1 MKILEGRNLPIMD
14 KSTDSSDAYCVIKF
28 DNSEQRTQTIHSLD
42 PKWNYA
48 CRWESQDLVPF
59 IDISVWDRDAIT
71 TDNLIGTAIIPTCN
85 STGWFPLM
93 DSLEGT
99 RGEILVNV
107 QINSFD
113 MNISNIPIQSLTR
126 PTFSNYEV
134 LGLVD
139 FIVSLKDSEYHW
151 SDSFRTQR
159 ASNESRRRN
168 MYKLESSL
176 REKILEYASLSG
188 ADLVLGYKFSFD
200 FEPDNQSVT
209 ARGIGTLCKIYER
222 GINKRATR
230 RKKTLES
237 DDDSV
242 VSDNLT
248 SLSRQSTFKLDEP
261 IPNTSTIPSSFDV
274 GAKKRYPF
282 CTLTNLKV
290 ANIGGFVTVKSVKL
304 FSNDDERDQ
313 WWVELREE
321 VKEHMQ
327 TLRCNIVVGYQ
338 ESVSVVDDVCL
349 LQATGTACILDD
361 SDLVDC
367 SVYHSSFKNTLWP
380 SQFCK
385 CYICGLEEVP
395 DVILSTTDIPSVDL
409 LIGDPK
415 FIWAVVVRQKKE
427 RDGEVHA
434 QIISDL
440 IPFLEYDLHQQLLL
454 KMRMFGKNAIFNL
467 SWQIDVGERLI
478 LGIAYGFAV
487 HLSCLPPVFP
497 LTFQMENLPI
507 AVDGTMVKVESIR
520 RQSEINAEVTLK
532 QREQNDI
539 QTQLN
544 IAKKS
549 LSPLSEDSPSPEFF
563 KNLIL
568 DAVLSASASNV
579 VSIDDKI
586 DRHILDVLYIDA
598 QAVEIPI
605 IPDWVDTE
613 DQFIEFLQNHSYLDL
628 SSDDL
633 QLELINA
640 MDQLCKEFKE
650 RTEYLPFVEHGIF
663 DIRDVQ
669 KFSIYIKGFDLSLR
683 VVDHDQV
690 LITLSGTVFK
700 TKEINEPYQNICLM
714 SNSTSR
720 DYDHLNFHTL
730 HLVKEYSERDVVVLS
745 GKVAELLCVSNTE
758 AQAEMRMLA
767 EATGGTVVSG
777 IQIQTTGFENEGN
790 PYGLIT
796 VSGNILKQ
804 TAQM

>member
-1 MKILEGRNLPIMD
+1 MPSIIKLKILEGRNLPIMD

-28 DNSEQRTQTIHSLD
+28 DNNEQRTQTIHSLE

-71 TDNLIGTAIIPTCN
+71 TDNLIGTVILPTCN
-85 STGWFPLM
+85 VNGWFPLM

-99 RGEILVNV
+99 RGEILVNI

-113 MNISNIPIQSLTR
+113 MNISSIPIQSLTR
-126 PTFSNYEV
+126 PTFQNFEV

-159 ASNESRRRN
+159 ASNENRRRN
-168 MYKLESSL
+168 MYKLEASL
-176 REKILEYASLSG
+176 REKILEYASSSG
-188 ADLVLGYKFSFD
+188 ADMVLGYKFSFD

-209 ARGIGTLCKIYER
+209 ARGIGTLTKIVDPGMYKR
-222 GINKRATR
+222 IIKNKRA
-230 RKKTLES
+230 LSSGDDNSIHS
-237 DDDSV
+237 DLDSKH
-242 VSDNLT
+242 SIDIGT
-248 SLSRQSTFKLDEP
+248 SP
-261 IPNTSTIPSSFDV
+261 ISLSFDV

-290 ANIGGFVTVKSVKL
+290 AKIGGFVTVKSVKL

-321 VKEHMQ
+321 VKEHMT

-349 LQATGTACILDD
+349 LQATGTACVMDE

-367 SVYHSSFKNTLWP
+367 SVYHSTFKNTLWP
-380 SQFCK
+380 SQFCQ
-385 CYICGLEEVP
+385 CYVCGCEEVP
-395 DVILSTTDIPSVDL
+395 DVILSTMDLPSTEQML
-409 LIGDPK
+409 GTPK
-415 FIWAVVVRQKKE
+415 FVWAVVVRQKKE
-427 RDGEVHA
+427 REGEVHA

-467 SWQIDVGERLI
+467 NWTIDVGEKLI
-478 LGIAYGFAV
+478 LGIAYGFSI
-487 HLSCLPPVFP
+487 HLTCLPPASP
-497 LTFQMENLPI
+497 LAFQTESIPI
-507 AVDGTMVKVESIR
+507 AVDGTEDKVESIR
-520 RQSEINAEVTLK
+520 RISEINIESTLKHREMAEVK
-532 QREQNDI
+532 SS
-539 QTQLN
+539 LN
-544 IAKKS
+544 LSKK
-549 LSPLSEDSPSPEFF
+549 LSPLSEDPSSPSPEFF

-568 DAVLSASASNV
+568 DAVLSASASNMI
-579 VSIDDKI
+579 SIDDKI
-586 DRHILDVLYIDA
+586 DRHILDVLYIDSLSTD
-598 QAVEIPI
+598 IPI
-605 IPDWVDTE
+605 VPDWMETE

-628 SSDDL
+628 SSDNL
-633 QLELINA
+633 QLELSNA
-640 MDQLCKEFKE
+640 IDKLCTEFKE
-650 RTEYLPFVEHGIF
+650 RIEYLPFVKNGIF
-663 DIRDVQ
+663 DISDVQ
-669 KFSIYIKGFDLSLR
+669 TFNIYIKGFDLSLR

-690 LITLSGTVFK
+690 LITLSGTIFK
-700 TKEINEPYQNICLM
+700 PIETDVPYQNICLM
-714 SNSTSR
+714 SNSTIKE
-720 DYDHLNFHTL
+720 YEHLNFHTL
-730 HLVKEYSERDVVVLS
+730 HLVKEYSERDTVVLS
-745 GKVAELLCVSNTE
+745 GKVAELLCISNTE

-777 IQIQTTGFENEGN
+777 IIIQTTGFENEGN

-796 VSGNILKQ
+796 VSGNILKEVQ
-804 TAQM
+804 